1 MLKIAPKVN
10 KSTRKNMVPTLT
22 QWKKWT
28 NEALEEAMDVMER
41 GQTFLRK
48 INKFWQ
54 VPLTLL
60 SNHLNGRTSLRL
72 RKVGLKGVLTNEDNI
87 VVA

>member
-1 MLKIAPKVN
+1 
-10 KSTRKNMVPTLT
+10 
-22 QWKKWT
+22 
-28 NEALEEAMDVMER
+28 MDVMER